1 MKNCSSYCGFHRVFS
16 PSNQG
21 FQSPSFNSFAS
32 TKHISTNPSSS
43 NHQKILST
51 HSSYHGFHK
60 KSDSMSSSSRLNSQI
75 EIMNMRLSL

>member
-51 HSSYHGFHK
+51 HNNDTMYNIK
-60 KSDSMSSSSRLNSQI
+60 KYFEDNTIDQEDNLSDH
-75 EIMNMRLSL
+75 